1 VSSGRPPSV
10 GVSWVLDARS
20 RMGTENRLR
29 RSLFGY
35 RPRDVH
41 EAIAERNA
49 QLEAHRAEVERGAGR
64 IRELDRVSAWLAERV
79 VERERELSEL
89 RAELARARERGDES
103 LRTLTALADDL
114 EGVRRQARG
123 QATRI
128 RLRALREAAEL
139 TERIG
144 ELGAQ
149 QGEVREGLIESLQ
162 EAIERVGADAE
173 EEESPDPL
181 IAAANGYAQRKQ
193 GELFEGL
200 VEVEVGPLSDFSQLV
215 GFEDAAGGIGSMSE
229 ISVTRFTQG
238 RATLAMRFKQP
249 VELLHELEQRAPF
262 GFKVRDRHSDRVVL
276 DVDA

>member
-1 VSSGRPPSV
+1 
-10 GVSWVLDARS
+10 
-20 RMGTENRLR
+20 MGTKTRLR

-35 RPRDVH
+35 LPRDVD
-41 EAIAERNA
+41 EAIAERDA
-49 QLEAHRAEVERGAGR
+49 QLDARRVEAERGAGR
-64 IRELDRVSAWLAERV
+64 IRELDRVCAWLAERV
-79 VERERELSEL
+79 VERERELREL

-123 QATRI
+123 QATRM
-128 RLRALREAAEL
+128 RLQALREAAEL
-139 TERIG
+139 TERIAD
-144 ELGAQ
+144 LGGQ
-149 QGEVREGLIESLQ
+149 EGEVREGLIGSLQ
-162 EAIERVGADAE
+162 EAIERVGADAV
-173 EEESPDPL
+173 EEESPDLFGL
-181 IAAANGYAQRKQ
+181 IAAANGYNQRKP

-262 GFKVRDRHSDRVVL
+262 GFKVRDKHSDRVVL

>member
-1 VSSGRPPSV
+1 
-10 GVSWVLDARS
+10 
-20 RMGTENRLR
+20 
-29 RSLFGY
+29 
-35 RPRDVH
+35 
-41 EAIAERNA
+41 
-49 QLEAHRAEVERGAGR
+49 
-64 IRELDRVSAWLAERV
+64 V
-79 VERERELSEL
+79 VERERELREL

-128 RLRALREAAEL
+128 RLQALREAAEL

-144 ELGAQ
+144 ELGGQ
-149 QGEVREGLIESLQ
+149 ESEVHEGLIVSLQ

-173 EEESPDPL
+173 EEESPDLSGL
-181 IAAANGYAQRKQ
+181 IAANGYTQRKP

-262 GFKVRDRHSDRVVL
+262 GFKVRDKQSDRVVL

>member
-1 VSSGRPPSV
+1 
-10 GVSWVLDARS
+10 
-20 RMGTENRLR
+20 MGTKARLR

-35 RPRDVH
+35 RPGDVH
-41 EAIAERNA
+41 DAIAERDA
-49 QLEAHRAEVERGAGR
+49 QLEVHRAEGERDAGR

-79 VERERELSEL
+79 VERERELREL

-128 RLRALREAAEL
+128 RLQALREAAEL
-139 TERIG
+139 TGRIG
-144 ELGAQ
+144 ELGDEQ
-149 QGEVREGLIESLQ
+149 SEVREGLIESLQ

-173 EEESPDPL
+173 EEEISAPSAL
-181 IAAANGYAQRKQ
+181 IAPANGYAQRKP

-215 GFEDAAGGIGSMSE
+215 GFEDAAGGIGAMSE

-262 GFKVRDRHSDRVVL
+262 GFKVRDRRSDRVVL